1 MNKIRTEEIKMSKQP
16 LKQTIEDLNLPL
28 QLTLDKASKI
38 SGIPIWTL
46 RKYER
51 TGVIPKGRRIGSRV
65 YLNTRMFLTFL
76 EIEE

>member
-1 MNKIRTEEIKMSKQP
+1 MAKLLHNQIIN
-16 LKQTIEDLNLPL
+16 DLNLPL

-38 SGIPIWTL
+38 SGIPVWTL

-65 YLNTRMFLTFL
+65 YLNTLKFLTWL
-76 EIEE
+76 EIEEADD